1 MKHLGNIPFCM
12 LIVRTFSILKS
23 ERIRKKIIPYIF
35 PLHKVPTK
43 YEVYFIQI
51 LKYCRYKNSLLPK
64 F

>member
-12 LIVRTFSILKS
+12 FIVRTFSILNLNLSGKDNTLY
-23 ERIRKKIIPYIF
+23 IPF
-35 PLHKVPTK
+35 TESTNC
-43 YEVYFIQI
+43 EVYFIQI